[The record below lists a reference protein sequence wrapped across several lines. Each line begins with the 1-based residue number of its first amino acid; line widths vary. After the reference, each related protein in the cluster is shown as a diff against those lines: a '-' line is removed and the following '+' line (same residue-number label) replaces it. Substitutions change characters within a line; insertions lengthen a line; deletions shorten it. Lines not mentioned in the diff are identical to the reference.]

1 MNRPHQNDQSY
12 HAHFY
17 EHNANRIFSSPVL
30 AELHLRKYRFLS
42 KHILQTPKDCLLSLG
57 SGEGRMETQIAARV
71 GQVLG
76 VEICEAAVKKA
87 IARAKSV
94 NLINLFFQVGDIRNL
109 EMPPNSFDAVLAL
122 GILHHLSESSI
133 KNILRNSRSWL
144 KPGGVFLSI
153 DPSSRRFV
161 KVLKWLVVKVYEKYH
176 SPEER
181 ELKVENVLNTFRE
194 IEFSRITLHYIDFFL
209 NPLVWIVP
217 KFPKILMPLALALDS
232 LLCSAPFV
240 KRFASGFAVVAHKPL
255 SS

>member
-1 MNRPHQNDQSY
+1 LSRPHQNDQSY

-17 EHNANRIFSSPVL
+17 EHNASRIFSSQIL
-30 AELHLRKYRFLS
+30 AEAHLREYRFLS
-42 KHILQTPKDCLLSLG
+42 KHIIPTPNDRLLSVG
-57 SGEGRMETQIAARV
+57 SGEGQLEIQMAPLV
-71 GQVLG
+71 GQILG

-87 IARAKSV
+87 RTRAKSANLT
-94 NLINLFFQVGDIRNL
+94 NLIFQVGDIRNL

-133 KNILRNSRSWL
+133 KNILKNSRSWL

-181 ELKVENVLNTFRE
+181 ELKVENVLDTFRE
-194 IEFSRITLHYIDFFL
+194 IGFSRITLHYIDFFL
-209 NPLVWIVP
+209 NPLIWIVP
-217 KFPKILMPLALALDS
+217 KFPKILLPLALALDS
-232 LLCSAPFV
+232 LLCSTPFV
-240 KRFASGFAVVAHKPL
+240 KRFASAFSVVAHKPL
-255 SS
+255 SP